1 VKEFGG
7 WEELRRGLLIGRFQ
21 PFHIGHLKAIE
32 QAAFENDEVIIGIGS
47 AQYSYT
53 IDNPFTAGER
63 IEMIRIGLRSAGHD
77 LSSFIPV
84 PIFDIGEHHLW
95 MSRVKAT
102 VPRFDVLY
110 TNNPFVKL
118 LAEEAGVKVRE
129 PVLVE
134 REHLSGTKIRAL
146 MISGG
151 DWRRYVQ
158 PGVAAYLDEIGA
170 EERLRTI
177 AAQLNTSERQVRGG
191 QAVG

>member
-1 VKEFGG
+1 
-7 WEELRRGLLIGRFQ
+7 LRRGLLIGRFQ

-32 QAAFENDEVIIGIGS
+32 QATSENDEVIIGIGS

-118 LAEEAGVKVRE
+118 LAEAEGVKVRE

-134 REHLSGTKIRAL
+134 REHLSGTNIRAL

-158 PGVAAYLDEIGA
+158 PEVAAYLDEIGA
-170 EERLRTI
+170 EDHRCAAEHLR
-177 AAQLNTSERQVRGG
+177 ASGEGWASSWLR
-191 QAVG
+191 

>member
-1 VKEFGG
+1 
-7 WEELRRGLLIGRFQ
+7 LRRGLLIGRFQ

-32 QAAFENDEVIIGIGS
+32 QAASENDEVVIGIGS
-47 AQYSYT
+47 AQYSFT
-53 IDNPFTAGER
+53 VDNPFTAGER
-63 IEMIRIGLRSAGHD
+63 VEMIRIGLRSAGHD
-77 LSSFIPV
+77 LCAFIPV

-118 LAEEAGVKVRE
+118 LAEAAGVRVTE
-129 PVLVE
+129 PELVE

-158 PGVAAYLDEIGA
+158 PEVAAYLDGIGA
-170 EERLRTI
+170 EERLKTI
-177 AAQLNTSERQVRGG
+177 AARLNTSERQMRGG